1 MEDCSPAGRFWIHW
15 RGWADSAAPKENAYC
30 RAQASWPVR
39 KRQRDHCMNCIQL
52 ALSNAP
58 KAELLRSLLCRST
71 QLPVHCVE
79 APLIEEA
86 CVVVVDPS
94 HLRMIPSPL
103 AFPERALE
111 LRATTQ
117 RAAAGIDSNARL
129 PIG

>member
-1 MEDCSPAGRFWIHW
+1 
-15 RGWADSAAPKENAYC
+15 
-30 RAQASWPVR
+30 
-39 KRQRDHCMNCIQL
+39 MNCIQL

-103 AFPERALE
+103 AFPERVVLITQNDPNH
-111 LRATTQ
+111 LRDAWEAGVNSVVSDQDPPNTVVLAILSACLRSGSTRPR
-117 RAAAGIDSNARL
+117 RAAAAPLRDFPDSR
-129 PIG
+129 